1 MTINLEILLENP
13 LFSKTNMLEQESES
27 VESEHS
33 IQDIDA
39 LQQHGINAA
48 DINKIKG
55 SNKKLEVQV
64 YRGF

>member
-1 MTINLEILLENP
+1 M
-13 LFSKTNMLEQESES
+13 MQEEES
-27 VESEHS
+27 AASAERQHS

-55 SNKKLEVQV
+55 FCEEM
-64 YRGF
+64 F

>member
-1 MTINLEILLENP
+1 
-13 LFSKTNMLEQESES
+13 MLAEESQSLCS

-55 SNKKLEVQV
+55 T
-64 YRGF
+64 